1 MTGAGQLGPMNISLI
16 ILAKMVRKKKKKVK
30 SLVTLYAKV

>member
-1 MTGAGQLGPMNISLI
+1 MTVAGQLGPMNISLI
-16 ILAKMVRKKKKKVK
+16 ILAKMVRKKKKVK